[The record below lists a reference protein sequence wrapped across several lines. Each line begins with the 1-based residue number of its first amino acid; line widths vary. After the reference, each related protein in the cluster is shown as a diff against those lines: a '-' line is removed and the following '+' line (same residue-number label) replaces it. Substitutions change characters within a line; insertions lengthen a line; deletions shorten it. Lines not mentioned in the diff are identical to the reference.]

1 MAKAKAKTK
10 HVGKPAAKVT
20 KGSQR
25 GAKKPAAT
33 ATRAA
38 ATRST
43 APVGPVLRSL
53 RSHIFQVDDLARA
66 KTFYGAALGRAP
78 YFDQPFYVGF
88 DVDGQ
93 ELGLDP
99 DVSKRRSGAGGGV
112 GYWRVDDIA
121 ASWDL
126 LLALGGRSIE
136 PPHGVGGDMQVAIVA
151 DPFGNLLGLI
161 SGAN

>member
-1 MAKAKAKTK
+1 MAKVKAKTK
-10 HVGKPAAKVT
+10 RVAKAAAKVAKGAKPAAKKAV
-20 KGSQR
+20 
-25 GAKKPAAT
+25 AKATWALAKSPAPA
-33 ATRAA
+33 
-38 ATRST
+38 
-43 APVGPVLRSL
+43 GPVLRSL

-66 KTFYGAALGRAP
+66 KAFYGAALGRAP

-88 DVDGQ
+88 DIGGQ

-99 DVSKRRSGAGGGV
+99 DVSKRGAGAGGGV

-126 LLALGGRSIE
+126 LLSLGGRSVD
-136 PPHGVGGDMQVAIVA
+136 PPHGVGGDMQVAIIA

-161 SGAN
+161 SGAG